1 MSDRIRNHV
10 VLSATPPSQIPT
22 IDTDTYPTG
31 YRDPE
36 DGDMWVDSGLFVI
49 YAYDSTRITPPTTN
63 PDVTIKPGTTGWI
76 GVTDKSNT
84 GSIVYFRDTAP
95 TLLEIYPSL
104 QNLPDGVGGVTGGE
118 ILDISPLPGTMWY
131 DTVNLLL
138 KIFLVG
144 ESNTEGSWVSVTSAH
159 YMTQAIQRGLEN
171 MDVKVTALENQ
182 LAAITP

>member
-10 VLSATPPSQIPT
+10 VLAEKPPTEFPT
-22 IDTDTYPTG
+22 IDTDTYPSG
-31 YRDPE
+31 VRPLA
-36 DGDMWVDSGLFVI
+36 DGDMWVDSSMFVI
-49 YAYDSTRITPPTTN
+49 YAYDSTRITPPITN
-63 PDVTIKPGTTGWI
+63 PDGTVTPGASGWI

-104 QNLPDGVGGVTGGE
+104 ANLPDGVDGVLGGE
-118 ILDISPLPGTMWY
+118 TLNISPLPGTMWY

-144 ESNTEGSWVSVTSAH
+144 EANTEGSWVSVTSAH
-159 YMTQAIQRGLEN
+159 YMTQAIQAGLEN
-171 MDVKVTALENQ
+171 MEVKIAALESQ
-182 LAAITP
+182 LDAITP